1 MADCAQNQITRG
13 TTPTNEFSVSI
24 DLRAA
29 TVYAWYSQNDKL
41 LITKNSFEGGIV
53 VEENLLKVKLT
64 QAETL
69 MFSQKSKDSMIAIQ
83 FGYVLADG
91 TADRSN
97 IIYTTVGKILE
108 DVEMEYVPI
117 NV

>member
-1 MADCAQNQITRG
+1 MSVIMRG
-13 TTPTNEFSVSI
+13 TTPTNEFSVNI

-29 TVYAWYSQNDKL
+29 TVYAWYSQDDKL
-41 LITKNSFEGGIV
+41 LIKKNSFEGGIV

-69 MFSQKSKDSMIAIQ
+69 MFSQKSKEERIYIQ

-97 IIYTTVGKILE
+97 IICTTVGKILE
-108 DVEMEYVPI
+108 DVEMKYVPI